1 MIFAIIA
8 AVLVALGL
16 GWFAKNQ
23 TPEVRRYL
31 KVRKM

>member
-1 MIFAIIA
+1 MIFVIVG
-8 AVLVALGL
+8 AVFVAVGL